1 MDSWRL
7 NVSCFCEA
15 SVFVSELLY
24 IAMTGGVFQEASL
37 LTSELDNFLHQSII
51 QTFKGCF
58 TQFLREHYVV
68 LGNNQEREI
77 FIDWCLN

>member
-7 NVSCFCEA
+7 NVSGFCEA
-15 SVFVSELLY
+15 SAFVSELLY

-58 TQFLREHYVV
+58 TQFKGALCSFGE
-68 LGNNQEREI
+68 QSEER
-77 FIDWCLN
+77 DLLTDV